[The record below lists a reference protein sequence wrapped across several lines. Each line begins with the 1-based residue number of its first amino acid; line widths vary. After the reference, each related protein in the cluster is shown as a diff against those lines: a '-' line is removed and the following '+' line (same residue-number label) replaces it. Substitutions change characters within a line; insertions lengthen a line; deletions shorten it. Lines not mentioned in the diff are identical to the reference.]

1 MNIYVG
7 NLPWETEEAELQAL
21 FENYGEVESVKLIY
35 DRNTGRM
42 RGFGFVEMEDEG
54 ADKAIEE
61 LNEQEFNGRQL
72 RVNKAKEKKRG
83 PRRDFDRSGGF

>member
-54 ADKAIEE
+54 AEKAVEE

-83 PRRDFDRSGGF
+83 PRRDF